1 MFSSPFQQP
10 SPRQNVLAS
19 QIQDAQR
26 LGNERQ
32 LVLLSGQWVHRFG
45 IDSLPVIDA
54 GSPEAEAESFDQ
66 LQPASVLATTALTT
80 TAFTTT
86 AFTTTSFTTTAFT
99 TTGFSEELVNPEDL
113 GVSLDLVAQEF
124 VPPMDSSDEETTVS
138 QDLMVQDSLPEEEIT
153 DNDFGQEFE
162 KTPLEPLRDRNVVVS
177 ISAPP
182 ISTPRSL
189 RRWLPRA
196 DQTFLQAS

>member
-19 QIQDAQR
+19 QILDAQR
-26 LGNERQ
+26 SGNKRQ

-54 GSPEAEAESFDQ
+54 ASPEAEAESFDQ
-66 LQPASVLATTALTT
+66 LQPASVLATTA
-80 TAFTTT
+80 FTTT
-86 AFTTTSFTTTAFT
+86 A
-99 TTGFSEELVNPEDL
+99 FSEELVNPEDL
-113 GVSLDLVAQEF
+113 GVSIDLVAQEF
-124 VPPMDSSDEETTVS
+124 VSLMDNNDEETTVS
-138 QDLMVQDSLPEEEIT
+138 QDLMVQDSLPQEEIN

>member
-54 GSPEAEAESFDQ
+54 ASPEAEAESFDQ

-80 TAFTTT
+80 TA
-86 AFTTTSFTTTAFT
+86 FTTTAFT

>member
-54 GSPEAEAESFDQ
+54 ASPEAEAESFDQ
-66 LQPASVLATTALTT
+66 LQPASVLATTA
-80 TAFTTT
+80 FTTT
-86 AFTTTSFTTTAFT
+86 A
-99 TTGFSEELVNPEDL
+99 FSEELVNPEDL

-124 VPPMDSSDEETTVS
+124 VPPMDSNDEETTVS

-153 DNDFGQEFE
+153 VNDFGQEFE
-162 KTPLEPLRDRNVVVS
+162 KTLLEPPIDRDVVVP

-189 RRWLPRA
+189 RRWLPSA

>member
-54 GSPEAEAESFDQ
+54 ASPEAEAESFDQ
-66 LQPASVLATTALTT
+66 LQHASVLATTALTT
-80 TAFTTT
+80 TA
-86 AFTTTSFTTTAFT
+86 FTTTAFT

>member
-1 MFSSPFQQP
+1 VFSSPFQQP
-10 SPRQNVLAS
+10 SPRQNVLAL

-45 IDSLPVIDA
+45 LDSLPVIDA
-54 GSPEAEAESFDQ
+54 ASPEAEAESFDS
-66 LQPASVLATTALTT
+66 LQPASVLTT
-80 TAFTTT
+80 TA
-86 AFTTTSFTTTAFT
+86 
-99 TTGFSEELVNPEDL
+99 FSEELVNPEDL

-124 VPPMDSSDEETTVS
+124 VPPMDSNDEETTVS
-138 QDLMVQDSLPEEEIT
+138 QDLMVQDLRVQDSLPEEEIT
-153 DNDFGQEFE
+153 DIAVGQEFE
-162 KTPLEPLRDRNVVVS
+162 KTPLEPLRDRNVVIS

>member
-45 IDSLPVIDA
+45 IDSLPVIDVA
-54 GSPEAEAESFDQ
+54 SLEAEAESFDQ
-66 LQPASVLATTALTT
+66 LQPASVLATTA
-80 TAFTTT
+80 FTTT
-86 AFTTTSFTTTAFT
+86 A
-99 TTGFSEELVNPEDL
+99 FSEELVNPEDL

-124 VPPMDSSDEETTVS
+124 VPPMDSNDEETTVS

>member
-1 MFSSPFQQP
+1 VFSSPFQQP

-54 GSPEAEAESFDQ
+54 ASPEAEAESFDQ
-66 LQPASVLATTALTT
+66 LQPASVLATTA
-80 TAFTTT
+80 FTTT
-86 AFTTTSFTTTAFT
+86 A
-99 TTGFSEELVNPEDL
+99 FSEELVNPEDL
-113 GVSLDLVAQEF
+113 GVSQDLMV
-124 VPPMDSSDEETTVS
+124 
-138 QDLMVQDSLPEEEIT
+138 QDLMVQDSFPQEEIT

-162 KTPLEPLRDRNVVVS
+162 KTPVEPLRDR
-177 ISAPP
+177 
-182 ISTPRSL
+182 
-189 RRWLPRA
+189 
-196 DQTFLQAS
+196 

>member
-1 MFSSPFQQP
+1 VFSSPFQQP

-45 IDSLPVIDA
+45 IDSLPVVDA
-54 GSPEAEAESFDQ
+54 ASPEAEAESFDQ
-66 LQPASVLATTALTT
+66 LQPASVLATTAL
-80 TAFTTT
+80 
-86 AFTTTSFTTTAFT
+86 TTTAFT

-138 QDLMVQDSLPEEEIT
+138 QDLMVQDLMVQDSLPEEEIT
-153 DNDFGQEFE
+153 DSAFGQEFE

-177 ISAPP
+177 MSAPP
-182 ISTPRSL
+182 ISTPRSF
-189 RRWLPRA
+189 RRWLPPA
-196 DQTFLQAS
+196 DHFPASVLIQHDSYC

>member
-1 MFSSPFQQP
+1 MLSSPFQQP

-54 GSPEAEAESFDQ
+54 ASPEAEAESFDQ
-66 LQPASVLATTALTT
+66 LQPASVLTTTALTST
-80 TAFTTT
+80 VL
-86 AFTTTSFTTTAFT
+86 
-99 TTGFSEELVNPEDL
+99 SEELVNPGDL

-124 VPPMDSSDEETTVS
+124 VPPMDSNDEETTVS

-153 DNDFGQEFE
+153 DTAVGQEFE
-162 KTPLEPLRDRNVVVS
+162 KTPLEPLGDRNVVVS

>member
-19 QIQDAQR
+19 QIEDAQR

-54 GSPEAEAESFDQ
+54 ASPEAEEESFDQ
-66 LQPASVLATTALTT
+66 LQPASVLATT
-80 TAFTTT
+80 
-86 AFTTTSFTTTAFT
+86 SFTTTA
-99 TTGFSEELVNPEDL
+99 FSEELVNPKDL
-113 GVSLDLVAQEF
+113 GDSLDLVAQEF
-124 VPPMDSSDEETTVS
+124 FPPIDSNDEETTVS
-138 QDLMVQDSLPEEEIT
+138 QDLMVQDSLPQEEIT

>member
-54 GSPEAEAESFDQ
+54 ASPEAEAESFDQ
-66 LQPASVLATTALTT
+66 LQPASVLATTA
-80 TAFTTT
+80 FTTT
-86 AFTTTSFTTTAFT
+86 A
-99 TTGFSEELVNPEDL
+99 FSEELVNPEDL

-196 DQTFLQAS
+196 DQTFPQAS

>member
-19 QIQDAQR
+19 QIRDAQR

-54 GSPEAEAESFDQ
+54 ASPEAEAESFDQ

-80 TAFTTT
+80 TA
-86 AFTTTSFTTTAFT
+86 FTTTAFT

>member
-54 GSPEAEAESFDQ
+54 ASPEAEAESFDQ
-66 LQPASVLATTALTT
+66 LQPASVLATTA
-80 TAFTTT
+80 FTTT
-86 AFTTTSFTTTAFT
+86 A
-99 TTGFSEELVNPEDL
+99 FSEELVNPEDL

-124 VPPMDSSDEETTVS
+124 VPPMDSNDEETTVS
-138 QDLMVQDSLPEEEIT
+138 QDLMVQDSLPEEEMT

-162 KTPLEPLRDRNVVVS
+162 QAPLEPLRDRNVVVS

>member
-1 MFSSPFQQP
+1 LIHS
-10 SPRQNVLAS
+10 
-19 QIQDAQR
+19 
-26 LGNERQ
+26 
-32 LVLLSGQWVHRFG
+32 
-45 IDSLPVIDA
+45 
-54 GSPEAEAESFDQ
+54 
-66 LQPASVLATTALTT
+66 LQPASVLTT

-86 AFTTTSFTTTAFT
+86 A
-99 TTGFSEELVNPEDL
+99 FSEELVNPEDL

-124 VPPMDSSDEETTVS
+124 VPPMDSNDEETTVS
-138 QDLMVQDSLPEEEIT
+138 QDLMVQDLRAQDSLPEEEIT
-153 DNDFGQEFE
+153 DIAVGQEFE

>member
-54 GSPEAEAESFDQ
+54 ASPKDEEESFDQ
-66 LQPASVLATTALTT
+66 LQPASVLTT
-80 TAFTTT
+80 TVL
-86 AFTTTSFTTTAFT
+86 
-99 TTGFSEELVNPEDL
+99 SEELVNPEDL
-113 GVSLDLVAQEF
+113 GVSIDLVAQEF

-153 DNDFGQEFE
+153 DTTVGQEFE
-162 KTPLEPLRDRNVVVS
+162 KTPLEPLGDRNVVVS

>member
-54 GSPEAEAESFDQ
+54 ASLEAEAESFDQ

-80 TAFTTT
+80 TA
-86 AFTTTSFTTTAFT
+86 FTTTAFT

-138 QDLMVQDSLPEEEIT
+138 QDLMVQDLMVQDSLPEKEIT

>member
-54 GSPEAEAESFDQ
+54 ASPEAEAESFDQ
-66 LQPASVLATTALTT
+66 LQPASVLATTA
-80 TAFTTT
+80 FTTT
-86 AFTTTSFTTTAFT
+86 A
-99 TTGFSEELVNPEDL
+99 FSEELVNPEDL

-124 VPPMDSSDEETTVS
+124 VPPMDSNDEETTVS

-153 DNDFGQEFE
+153 DNAVGQEFE

>member
-1 MFSSPFQQP
+1 
-10 SPRQNVLAS
+10 
-19 QIQDAQR
+19 
-26 LGNERQ
+26 
-32 LVLLSGQWVHRFG
+32 VHRFG

-54 GSPEAEAESFDQ
+54 ASTKDEAESFDQ
-66 LQPASVLATTALTT
+66 LQPASVLTT
-80 TAFTTT
+80 TVL
-86 AFTTTSFTTTAFT
+86 
-99 TTGFSEELVNPEDL
+99 SEELVNPEDL

-124 VPPMDSSDEETTVS
+124 VPPMDSNDEETTVS
-138 QDLMVQDSLPEEEIT
+138 QDLMVQDLMLQDSLPEEEIT
-153 DNDFGQEFE
+153 DNAVGQEFE
-162 KTPLEPLRDRNVVVS
+162 KTPLEPLGDRNVVVS

>member
-26 LGNERQ
+26 LGNERR

-45 IDSLPVIDA
+45 IDSLPVVDA
-54 GSPEAEAESFDQ
+54 ASPEAEAESFDQ
-66 LQPASVLATTALTT
+66 LQPASVLATTAFTT

-86 AFTTTSFTTTAFT
+86 A
-99 TTGFSEELVNPEDL
+99 FSEELVNPEDL

-138 QDLMVQDSLPEEEIT
+138 QDLMVQDLMVQDLMVQDSLPEEEIT

>member
-54 GSPEAEAESFDQ
+54 ASPEAEAESFDQ
-66 LQPASVLATTALTT
+66 LQPASVLATTAL
-80 TAFTTT
+80 
-86 AFTTTSFTTTAFT
+86 TTTAFT

-138 QDLMVQDSLPEEEIT
+138 QDLMVQDLMVQDSLPEEEIT